1 MIIKI
6 LRFVAIIIFDI
17 LDKYLHQKRIK
28 MFFKSQN
35 TNLNFCID
43 VGAHNGFYSDLILKI
58 NNRAKIYLF
67 EPQKKY
73 NLDSTPTIL
82 INEKKYNGKVNY
94 EQFKKEIQKRF

>member
-73 NLDSTPTIL
+73 YVHL
-82 INEKKYNGKVNY
+82 KKNIKIV
-94 EQFKKEIQKRF
+94 KI